1 MSVLNNGR
9 GSLFRPTIIRNDGS
23 NSDSY
28 LIRDTL
34 ESQTY
39 SKRFA
44 NTNLESSSSFRYGD
58 KPYLVSTQQLR
69 LDWSKFENHTFFHS
83 AVSNV
88 NESFDKIVNFYPFDK
103 SEKEIEKYED
113 DLTGFE
119 KWVLDSFPKNV
130 GYLNFSGSNGPYGGN
145 IIEIVDKRG
154 VNIES
159 ISSERDGTSVLDPV
173 NSPFSIEFFMKVPEE
188 INDNQVILQK
198 FSNNRNNFT
207 LALSQSNS
215 TSECEIYFSTIKTNT
230 GLVVSGSIPKGEFVH
245 CSAFYYVND
254 VTGEDAAAGLTG
266 RLFLLVNETLTQ
278 SPNRVFYSDLSF
290 PNTSL
295 LIGSGSEYI
304 YNKDAFPPALQSFK
318 PRQSFSGSI
327 DELKFFHKYNTP
339 ENIKKNKFKSYY
351 PQKNDNM
358 KLYLKFNEPYGE
370 YSGNNVV
377 LDSSGNSLHGRIENF
392 NTDCRLTGSDVPVT
406 AEEVKRN
413 PILFPSYESVDSLNQ
428 QLLTTASLYDDFNP
442 NLITKLIPQHYFQD
456 ATNFRDF
463 NEEFDAMGQFFKSIS
478 NSNVGK
484 NRSELPS
491 MQLLIKLLLTYAK
504 FFDEIKLMIDG
515 MTDFMHTQYDDF
527 ETTPDVFLIEKAK
540 LTNTILPHLMS
551 YGNVDQLFKGINLD
565 DQKSKSTKSLVEIQ
579 NLIWRRLLSEAS
591 RLKSRKGTAESIKGI
606 FRNAGIEPDNILDF
620 REYGGAKIKSL
631 DASKESKKDVIYLL
645 NFTGSIGRTSSN
657 LNAQGYPTDNNLPHI
672 KSGFLSGSRIQ
683 PGKPL
688 VKGTFVNKTPQNIH
702 GVSDEPSDGL
712 FTSGS
717 FTYEGLYS
725 WPRGYQF
732 VSESLARLQLTGSSA
747 PSSTESCIFNLIAD
761 DNKLELHFKEHQSS
775 DTAVK
780 KVAIEGLNV
789 FDKGNWFVSFGKKNL
804 HDIENSLS
812 SSYFLRAI
820 KQRNAKVLE
829 EHYTSSFFREG
840 SDSALKI
847 QSSAYNASGS
857 FISVGSQSFNGV
869 GSFLN
874 DHGDSLITGF
884 SGFIGNLRF
893 FSKFIDENE
902 ALTHAKS
909 YTNYGVSDPK
919 VNYNF
924 NNIDSGS
931 FERLVLHTDL
941 KQNTKAADASGNFR
955 LFDFSQNNIHF
966 EGSNFEND
974 VVVLK
979 PERVNYEI
987 LSDKFDLNYSK
998 DKIRVRSFQ
1007 DLENKSSEYFAEF
1020 APIHDI
1026 IVSEESLDD
1035 NRLSLDMSVMKGSN
1049 RNILNSFGSLDIFEN
1064 ALGQPNLIF
1073 GEHYPDL
1080 ENIRKIY
1087 FNNFLEKLDL
1097 QKYRELFKWI
1107 DNSFTDVIYSITP
1120 RTTNFLGINFI
1131 YESHVLERNK
1141 FKYRY
1146 DQIYLE
1152 ANEREDYTPNDEL
1165 FGEATSFGNI
1175 INETIQGGVDPR

>member
-1 MSVLNNGR
+1 MSVLKNGR

-28 LIRDTL
+28 LLSDTL
-34 ESQTY
+34 EDQTY
-39 SKRFA
+39 SKRFV

-58 KPYLVSTQQLR
+58 KPHLVSTQQLR

-88 NESFDKIVNFYPFDK
+88 NEAFDKIVNFYPFDK
-103 SEKEIEKYED
+103 TEKEIEKYED

-130 GYLNFSGSNGPYGGN
+130 GYLNFSGSGGPFGGN
-145 IIEIVDKRG
+145 LIEIVDKRG

-159 ISSERDGTSVLDPV
+159 ISSVRDGTSVLDPI
-173 NSPFSIEFFMKVPEE
+173 NSPFSIEFFMKIPE
-188 INDNQVILQK
+188 IVNDNQIILQK
-198 FSNNRNNFT
+198 FSNNRNNIT
-207 LALSQSNS
+207 LALSQSSS
-215 TSECEIYFSTIKTNT
+215 TSECEIYFSTIKTNNA
-230 GLVVSGSIPKGEFVH
+230 LVVSGSIPKGAFVH

-254 VTGEDAAAGLTG
+254 ITGQDAAAGLTG
-266 RLFLLVNETLTQ
+266 RLFLLINDTLTQ
-278 SPNRVFYSDLSF
+278 SPGREFYSNLSF
-290 PNTSL
+290 PNTNL
-295 LIGSGSEYI
+295 LIGSGSKYI
-304 YNKDAFPPALQSFK
+304 YDKSLPSPALQSFT
-318 PRQSFSGSI
+318 PMQSFSGSI
-327 DELKFFHKYNTP
+327 DELKYFHKYNSP
-339 ENIKKNKFKSYY
+339 ENIKKERYKTYY
-351 PQKNDNM
+351 PTGNDNL
-358 KLYLKFNEPYGE
+358 KLYLRFNEPFGTYA
-370 YSGNNVV
+370 GNNVV

-392 NTDCRLTGSDVPVT
+392 NTSCRLTDSDLPVT
-406 AEEVKRN
+406 AEEIERN
-413 PILFPSYESVDSLNQ
+413 PVLFPAYEGVDLLNQ

-442 NLITKLIPQHYFQD
+442 NLITRLIPQHYFQD
-456 ATNFRDF
+456 ATSFKDF
-463 NEEFDAMGQFFKSIS
+463 NEEFDALGQFFKSIS
-478 NSNVGK
+478 NNNVGK

-515 MTDFMHTQYDDF
+515 MTDYMHTEYDEY

-551 YGNVDQLFKGINLD
+551 YGNVDQLFKGIDLD
-565 DQKSKSTKSLVEIQ
+565 GQKSKSTKSLVEIQ
-579 NLIWRRLLSEAS
+579 NLIWRRLLSEAGK
-591 RLKSRKGTAESIKGI
+591 LKSRKGTVESIKGI

-620 REYGGAKIKSL
+620 REYGGAKSKSL

-645 NFTGSIGRTSSN
+645 NFTGSIGKSTSTLS
-657 LNAQGYPTDNNLPHI
+657 AQGYPVDNNIPHI

-683 PGKPL
+683 SGKPL
-688 VKGTFVNKTPQNIH
+688 IKGSFVNKTSQLIH
-702 GVSDEPSDGL
+702 GISNDASDGL
-712 FTSGS
+712 LTSGS

-725 WPRGYQF
+725 WPKGYRYM
-732 VSESLARLQLTGSSA
+732 SESLARLQITGSSA
-747 PSSTESCIFNLIAD
+747 PSLTEACIFNLLAD
-761 DNKLELHFKEHQSS
+761 DNKVELHFKEHQAS
-775 DTAVK
+775 DAGVK
-780 KVAIEGLNV
+780 TVSIEGLNI
-789 FDKGNWFVSFGKKNL
+789 FDKDNWFISFGKENI

-820 KQRNAKVLE
+820 KQKNAKIVE
-829 EHYTSSFFREG
+829 EYFTSSFFREG
-840 SDSALKI
+840 SDSSLKI
-847 QSSAYNASGS
+847 QSSQYNASGS
-857 FISVGSQSFNGV
+857 FIVVGSQSFNGA

-874 DHGDSLITGF
+874 AHSDSLLTDF

-902 ALTHAKS
+902 AITHAKS
-909 YTNYGVSDPK
+909 YTNYGVDDPK

-931 FERLVLHTDL
+931 FERLILHTDL
-941 KQNTKAADASGNFR
+941 KQNTKAADVSGNFR
-955 LFDFSQNNIHF
+955 LFDFSQNNLHF
-966 EGSNFEND
+966 EGKNFESEA
-974 VVVLK
+974 VVLK

-998 DKIRVRSFQ
+998 DKIRIRSFQ
-1007 DLENKSSEYFAEF
+1007 DLTNKSSEYFAEF
-1020 APIHDI
+1020 APVHDI
-1026 IVSEESLDD
+1026 ITSEESLDD
-1035 NRLSLDMSVMKGSN
+1035 NRLSLDMSVMKGTN
-1049 RNILNSFGSLDIFEN
+1049 RNILNSFGSLGVFEN
-1064 ALGQPNLIF
+1064 ALGQPNLAF
-1073 GEHYPDL
+1073 AEHYPDL

-1107 DNSFTDVIYSITP
+1107 DNSFTDIVYSITP

-1146 DQIYLE
+1146 DQIYLA

-1165 FGEATSFGNI
+1165 FGEATSFGM
-1175 INETIQGGVDPR
+1175 NEIIQGGVDPR